1 MTSRRN
7 RDRSATP
14 EQKRET
20 DTAAARRIA
29 TLEQIVGD
37 LQDRLRESEDHSRN
51 VRDLS
56 HQVLWTAD
64 PDGDILEISP
74 LWVTRTGLNVE
85 GSLGAGWIAALH
97 PDDVAPTLVEWE
109 RGRTTCTSCDIE
121 YRLKTHDGSFRWFR
135 ARAAPRLAA
144 DGSIV
149 RWYGMTEDI
158 HDRKMA
164 EEALKHSEASTRSL
178 LECTTDFVIVVD
190 HDWRIAYMN
199 KSAAS
204 YIRLF
209 IDVNVGDG
217 FWDVFPNY
225 RDTEF
230 EHHYRQAIAS
240 GEPVRF
246 EAVAPGTKVWV
257 DINACPSSTGLALFF
272 RDITEA
278 KRAREDLVRLAHE
291 DALTGLANRTRF
303 NQTLEE
309 AFAPGAEG
317 NSSVILL
324 DLDLFKEVN
333 DTLGHPVGDAL
344 LRSVALR
351 LRSAVGEGDLVARLG
366 GDEFAVI
373 HREAS
378 GPSAGAL
385 AERLMAG
392 FSDSFLVDGVAI
404 KLAAS
409 IGIASPAQAPSS
421 AEALFKAADIALY
434 RAKEDGRGTIR
445 AFDRPM
451 AERVQARKS
460 MKLDLEAALARNE
473 LRLVFQPLLDLGS
486 DRIVGAEALLRWRH
500 PVRGEVSPA
509 EFIPL
514 AEDTGLIV
522 PIGEWVLSEAC
533 RHAASWP
540 VDLTVAVNLSP
551 AQIRD
556 EILPLRVLAA
566 ALKAGVSP
574 SRLEIEITESVLLH
588 DSDRNLAI
596 LHALRTAGVRIALDD
611 FGTGYSSL
619 SYLRRFPFDKLKLDR
634 CFVGDIGVSRPSEA
648 IIRAAGEM
656 GRALA
661 MTTTAEG
668 VETAE
673 QLAWLRANGWS
684 QAQGYHIGR
693 PLEAPAVGALFRNL
707 DATGARRA
715 ALRHPTMRRSA

>member
-1 MTSRRN
+1 MPDQ
-7 RDRSATP
+7 DRLATL
-14 EQKRET
+14 ERHREAG
-20 DTAAARRIA
+20 AAAAKRIA
-29 TLEQIVGD
+29 TLQQTVAD
-37 LQDRLRESEDHSRN
+37 LENRLRESEDHSRS
-51 VRDLS
+51 VCDLN

-64 PDGDILEISP
+64 PDGSAREFSS
-74 LWVTRTGLNVE
+74 LWVKVTGLGLE
-85 GSLGAGWIAALH
+85 ESLGTGWVSALH
-97 PDDVAPTLVEWE
+97 PDDIAPTLSEWE
-109 RGRTTCTSCDIE
+109 RGRSTCTPCDIE
-121 YRLKTHDGSFRWFR
+121 YRLKTRSGAYRWFR
-135 ARAAPRLAA
+135 TRAAPRLAS
-144 DGSIV
+144 DGAIV
-149 RWYGMTEDI
+149 RWYGTTEDI
-158 HDRKMA
+158 HDRRLA
-164 EEALKHSEASTRSL
+164 EEALKHSEVFARSL
-178 LECTTDFVIVVD
+178 LECTMDLVIVVD
-190 HDWRIAYMN
+190 HDWRITYLN
-199 KSAAS
+199 ERAANYLS
-204 YIRLF
+204 PL
-209 IDVNVGDG
+209 IDVTVGDR
-217 FWDVFPNY
+217 FWDVFAKY

-230 EHHYRQAIAS
+230 EHHYRRAVAS

-246 EAVAPGTKVWV
+246 EAAAPGADVWL

-278 KRAREDLVRLAHE
+278 KRAREELVRLAHR
-291 DALTGLANRTRF
+291 DALTGLANRARF

-317 NSSVILL
+317 DSSVLLL

-351 LRSAVGEGDLVARLG
+351 LQSAAGEGDLVARLG

-373 HREAS
+373 HREGP

-385 AERLMAG
+385 AEDLRAG
-392 FSDSFLVDGVAI
+392 FSEPFLVDGAAI

-409 IGIASPAQAPSS
+409 IGIASVSQALDS

-434 RAKEDGRGTIR
+434 RAKEDGRGAIR

-451 AERVQARKS
+451 AERVRARQS
-460 MKLDLEAALARNE
+460 MKLDLEAALERNE
-473 LRLVFQPLLDLGS
+473 LRLVYQPFLDLDS
-486 DRIVGAEALLRWRH
+486 DRIAGAEALLRWRH
-500 PVRGEVSPA
+500 PTRGEIPPM

-533 RHAASWP
+533 RQAASWP
-540 VDLTVAVNLSP
+540 VELTVAVNLSP

-574 SRLEIEITESVLLH
+574 TRLEIEITESVLLH
-588 DSDRNLAI
+588 DSDRNLAV
-596 LHALRTAGVRIALDD
+596 LHALRAAGVRIALDD

-619 SYLRRFPFDKLKLDR
+619 SYLRHFPFDKLKLDR

-673 QLAWLRANGWS
+673 QRDWLRANGWS

-693 PLEAPAVGALFRNL
+693 PMEAPAVRALFEV
-707 DATGARRA
+707 DAAGARIAGESPAATRRA
-715 ALRHPTMRRSA
+715 S